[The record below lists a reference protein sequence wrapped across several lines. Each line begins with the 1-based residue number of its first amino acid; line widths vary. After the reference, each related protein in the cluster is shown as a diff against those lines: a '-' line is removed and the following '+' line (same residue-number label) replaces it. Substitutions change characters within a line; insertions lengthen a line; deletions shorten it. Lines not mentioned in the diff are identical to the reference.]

1 MKKIT
6 CRELGGACNL
16 VFEADTFS
24 EVASL
29 SQAHG
34 MEMAK
39 ANDKAHLDAMS
50 KMKALMN
57 DPQAMQQWMQDKEE
71 LFNQLPDH

>member
-6 CRELGGACNL
+6 CKELGGACDL
-16 VFEADTFS
+16 VFEVDTFS
-24 EVASL
+24 EAASL

-39 ANDKAHLDAMS
+39 ANDKAHLDAMNE
-50 KMKALMN
+50 MKALMN
-57 DPQAMQQWMQDKEE
+57 DPHSMQKWMQSKEE
-71 LFNQLPDH
+71 MFNQLPDH